1 MLPKPDLVTISDAYS
16 ALDYSAREILL
27 KEQFEVIFC
36 DVATLVRGGGCRNG
50 DVRQAK
56 FQGELSP

>member
-36 DVATLVRGGGCRNG
+36 DVAMPGISGI
-50 DVRQAK
+50 
-56 FQGELSP
+56 ELWKQP

>member
-1 MLPKPDLVTISDAYS
+1 MQSSFRGMLPKPDLVTISDAYS

-36 DVATLVRGGGCRNG
+36 DVAMPGISGI
-50 DVRQAK
+50 
-56 FQGELSP
+56 ELWKQP